1 MAQTTTWRK
10 KKKHDTNKGT
20 EKIEVE
26 GAPRHAVYNELQKL
40 AARPAVRALMK
51 TLSDERPLQVAFS
64 DTRPELLL
72 LLTPSGFQ
80 LQLES
85 ELVGFFEQPMF
96 RAPREGLEGFDVE
109 AITQVVLERAKR

>member
-1 MAQTTTWRK
+1 MATTTWREK
-10 KKKHDTNKGT
+10 KKGDTKSNT
-20 EKIEVE
+20 EKLEVE

-40 AARPAVRALMK
+40 QGKAPVRALMK
-51 TLSDERPLQVAFS
+51 TLTDDRPLQVAIS

-80 LQLES
+80 LQLDG

-96 RAPREGLEGFDVE
+96 RAPRPGLEGFDVA

>member
-1 MAQTTTWRK
+1 MATTTWKRK
-10 KKKHDTNKGT
+10 SRTDSKNNT
-20 EKIEVE
+20 EKLGDK

-40 AARPAVRALMK
+40 QGKAPVRALMK
-51 TLSDERPLQVAFS
+51 KLSDDRPLKVAIS
-64 DTRPELLL
+64 DTRPGLLL

-80 LQLES
+80 LQLDG

-96 RAPREGLEGFDVE
+96 RAPRPGLEGFDVA